1 MMKEQDGCTGMAAV
15 AFPEEMAEIW
25 GTDDTGEGGIAV

>member
-1 MMKEQDGCTGMAAV
+1 MMKEQVAAV